1 MIENKKLNPMFV
13 TLCGVLCFLFAC
25 SFSYANSKPLELF
38 GRPSPITVSLPGLPV
53 LDLGDEGDPEEEA
66 LLQALSIMAEV
77 RQGFRDGR
85 YASAIEQSNALERIL
100 ARVRDNETHYRF
112 LNVARD
118 VFRYI
123 ADEVVINP
131 GVFPRL
137 LHFVERNY
145 HTSNAES
152 QELMGRVLSLFH
164 PDRISSVDAGAD
176 ASIIAL
182 IDEQVEAINLNADDL
197 VEGHYTDAVEQEDAL
212 DRIFY
217 LTMYAPVP
225 WDMAIT
231 EAAAEAFERV
241 FQEVTLDEDALGYFM
256 DELED
261 VYMDELE
268 DVYPAEVQGGD
279 AQRFIEAVLLLMCEE
294 DTGITFSGIR
304 QRAYGLLDAW
314 GAIPPGLRTA
324 D

>member
-1 MIENKKLNPMFV
+1 MQLEKV
-13 TLCGVLCFLFAC
+13 STL
-25 SFSYANSKPLELF
+25 
-38 GRPSPITVSLPGLPV
+38 
-53 LDLGDEGDPEEEA
+53 
-66 LLQALSIMAEV
+66 
-77 RQGFRDGR
+77 
-85 YASAIEQSNALERIL
+85 
-100 ARVRDNETHYRF
+100 
-112 LNVARD
+112 
-118 VFRYI
+118 
-123 ADEVVINP
+123 
-131 GVFPRL
+131 
-137 LHFVERNY
+137 
-145 HTSNAES
+145 
-152 QELMGRVLSLFH
+152 
-164 PDRISSVDAGAD
+164 
-176 ASIIAL
+176 
-182 IDEQVEAINLNADDL
+182 
-197 VEGHYTDAVEQEDAL
+197 EQEDAL